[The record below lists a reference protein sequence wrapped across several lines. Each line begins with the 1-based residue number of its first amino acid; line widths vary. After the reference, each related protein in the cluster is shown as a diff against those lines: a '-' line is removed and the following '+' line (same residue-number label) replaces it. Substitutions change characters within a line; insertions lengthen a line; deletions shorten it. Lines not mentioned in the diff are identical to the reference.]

1 MGERLNVVDCSGLTD
16 ADWAAVNRVNRAC
29 ELGGAVAFWKELEK
43 FDDVPLQL
51 RVLGAFFPEL
61 VREVIEEEMTEH
73 GLTADDWQEA
83 GRKAESPLAINRLS
97 KFSGLFL
104 FGWWPIS
111 GEWYC
116 VTLAAWLCRS
126 YATSSHGRFAE
137 ESGSSFGSSRENQRA
152 CSYYRPPHR

>member
-1 MGERLNVVDCSGLTD
+1 MHGTTWKSDTRQRPPSARSTNLGERLNVVDSSGLTD

-29 ELGGAVAFWKELEK
+29 ELGGAIAFWEELEK
-43 FDDVPLQL
+43 LDDVRLQL

-61 VREVIEEEMTEH
+61 LRAVIEEEMTEH

-116 VTLAAWLCRS
+116 VTLAAAGL
-126 YATSSHGRFAE
+126 
-137 ESGSSFGSSRENQRA
+137 
-152 CSYYRPPHR
+152 